1 MLSQRLH
8 YVGCFGRFWLEALK
22 LFLRRLNCDSNR
34 ASPMDR
40 NQLEVLMAGL
50 RGLRADLEKQEA
62 QIVNGL
68 AVLQGL
74 EQEVKKCVEVMTCL
88 QSSTTSD
95 LEFTRNTIGPLG
107 NY

>member
-1 MLSQRLH
+1 MWDVL
-8 YVGCFGRFWLEALK
+8 VGFGSK
-22 LFLRRLNCDSNR
+22 PLFLRRLNCDSNR

-40 NQLEVLMAGL
+40 TQLEVMLAGL
-50 RGLRADLEKQEA
+50 RGLRKDLETQEA
-62 QIVNGL
+62 QVANGL

-88 QSSTTSD
+88 QSSTTSN
-95 LEFTRNTIGPLG
+95 LEFTRNAIGPLG